1 MKTLEGVGSCFR
13 FLIYSQEVLFI
24 VIFFPLVSGKWIFH
38 VGVLDVQ
45 LKFKL
50 AEEVSFQV
58 R

>member
-1 MKTLEGVGSCFR
+1 VFQISHLLTGSALHCHF
-13 FLIYSQEVLFI
+13 F
-24 VIFFPLVSGKWIFH
+24 FFPLVSGKWIFH